1 VKRTKKAAPSPAVA
15 LAMAR
20 VSARHRGSK
29 DVAGGTKKTAALPQ
43 KCDVPASHM
52 STEASSV
59 ESHESSPHDPL
70 PRDPLPEAVSR
81 PECEALLQIT
91 PAAGVSGAS
100 ILGVVAA
107 IAIG

>member
-1 VKRTKKAAPSPAVA
+1 VKRTKKAAPSPAVT

-43 KCDVPASHM
+43 KCHVPASHM

-70 PRDPLPEAVSR
+70 PRDQSVKLCYRLPLR
-81 PECEALLQIT
+81 PALVGLQFWALLLLS
-91 PAAGVSGAS
+91 P
-100 ILGVVAA
+100 
-107 IAIG
+107 